1 MNITLMK
8 YFITAAQCLNFS
20 KAAEL
25 LYITQ
30 PALSRQISTLEGEL
44 NLQLFIRDSR
54 SARLTPAG
62 VVLLEEFEKIYDD
75 YNLAI
80 AKAQNV
86 QKGLS
91 GTLNIGILDGAV
103 VGDLFPETLRYFNE
117 FYPNLNVNL
126 SNYSFAGLVERLYDG
141 RLDLALTLFFDI
153 KNRSK
158 LEYEIIEKTRDY
170 LVVLNSHPL
179 SVKDKVSLL
188 DFKEET
194 FIMTCAEDSMESPR
208 LIIDEC
214 KRQGFTP
221 KVKFV
226 PSVQSVMLM
235 VESGVGVA
243 ILDGRNLLKRNPNVK
258 FLNIDSNFEPYLT
271 LAWHQDNKNSSRKL
285 FTEVFLNK
293 PKCECGC

>member
-62 VVLLEEFEKIYDD
+62 VVLLEEFTKIFDD

-117 FYPNLNVNL
+117 FYPNLNINL
-126 SNYSFAGLVERLYDG
+126 FNYSFAGLVERLYDG
-141 RLDLALTLFFDI
+141 RLDLALTLYFDI
-153 KNRSK
+153 KNRTK

-170 LVVLNSHPL
+170 LVVQSSHPL

-194 FIMTCAEDSMESPR
+194 FIMTCSEDSMESPR

-226 PSVQSVMLM
+226 QSVQSVMLM

-258 FLNIDSNFEPYLT
+258 FLSIDSNFEPYLT
-271 LAWHQDNKNSSRKL
+271 LAWHQDNKNTSRNL

-293 PKCECGC
+293 PKCECRC